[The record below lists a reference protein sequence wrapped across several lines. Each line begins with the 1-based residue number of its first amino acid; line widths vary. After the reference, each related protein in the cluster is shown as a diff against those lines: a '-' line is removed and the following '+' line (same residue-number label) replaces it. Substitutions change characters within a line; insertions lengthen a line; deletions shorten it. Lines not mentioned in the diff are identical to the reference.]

1 MNELKI
7 NGRFQLVCPEG
18 FRELTEAEREKL
30 NTLGDVVSA
39 FERRM
44 ARP

>member
-18 FRELTEAEREKL
+18 FRPLTEAERRIIADGCL
-30 NTLGDVVSA
+30 INYYRSGADS
-39 FERRM
+39 
-44 ARP
+44 

>member
-18 FRELTEAEREKL
+18 FRELTEGEREKL
-30 NTLGDVVSA
+30 NTLGEA
-39 FERRM
+39 KACF
-44 ARP
+44 